1 MRSLPT
7 PCLVI
12 DPDAVE
18 RNLREAARQADGLR
32 IRPHFKAHK
41 CVPLLRRQL
50 AAPDHAGVS
59 CATAAEALVLARA
72 GIGDLLVANEVIDE
86 VAAAE
91 LAEAAALVDVLVA
104 VDSVQGLERASGRV
118 LVDID
123 VGQGRCGL
131 APGDPQ
137 VVALARAAGDR
148 FGGLMGYDGHAQ
160 HAGAAA
166 RAESSARVAAV
177 LAAERD
183 RLRAEGLA
191 VPIVSGAGSGT
202 LADAA
207 RAGVLTEAQPGS
219 YVLGDG
225 DYGRLGLGFAQ
236 AVWCVAT
243 VISRRG
249 DTAVLNAGLKHL
261 SAESGLPAVAGA
273 TVVGI
278 ADEHLTLRLRGQS
291 PESQFALGA
300 TVRIVPSH
308 LDPTLNLHDAA
319 VCGDELWPIDGRAS
333 VRERWSRVSAR
344 RTGPG
349 P

>member
-12 DPDAVE
+12 DPDAVDA
-18 RNLREAARQADGLR
+18 NLRAAARHGLR

-50 AAPDHAGVS
+50 AAPGHAGVT
-59 CATAAEALVLARA
+59 CATAAEALLLAQA
-72 GIGDLLVANEVIDE
+72 GIGDLLVANEV
-86 VAAAE
+86 VAPAAVAE

-104 VDSVQGLERASGRV
+104 VDSPLGLERSSGRV
-118 LVDID
+118 VVDID

-148 FGGLMGYDGHAQ
+148 FAGLMGYDGHAQ
-160 HAGAAA
+160 HADAPG
-166 RAESSARVAAV
+166 RAESSGRAAAL

-183 RLRAEGLA
+183 RLAAEGIGCD
-191 VPIVSGAGSGT
+191 IVSGAGSGT

-219 YVLGDG
+219 YVLGDA
-225 DYGRLGLGFAQ
+225 DYGRLGLGFSQ
-236 AVWCVAT
+236 AVWCAAT

-249 DTAVLNAGLKHL
+249 DVAVLDAGLKQL
-261 SAESGLPAVAGA
+261 SAESGLPQVEGA
-273 TVVGI
+273 EVVGI
-278 ADEHLTLRLRGQS
+278 ADEHLTLRVDGG
-291 PESQFALGA
+291 FMLGEV
-300 TVRIVPSH
+300 VRVVPSH
-308 LDPTLNLHDAA
+308 LDPTMNLHDA
-319 VCGDELWPIDGRAS
+319 VICDGELWPVEGRLS
-333 VRERWSRVSAR
+333 LRERWTRAS
-344 RTGPG
+344 
-349 P
+349 